1 MCSDENRLVNL
12 YSIISVTSSFCI
24 LWGLF
29 LYIFYNIISLSLTWS
44 IVAAH
49 IVSLIIGGLMAHL
62 LVKYDFCKKNNDNL
76 IPPTIPISPPEY
88 VETETE
94 SPPSYFSEHE
104 EIP

>member
-1 MCSDENRLVNL
+1 MCGDENRLVNV
-12 YSIISVTSSFCI
+12 YSILSVTSSFCI

-29 LYIFYNIISLSLTWS
+29 VYIFYSIISLSVVWS
-44 IVAAH
+44 IVGAH
-49 IVSLIIGGLMAHL
+49 IVSLIIGGLTTHL
-62 LVKYDFCKKNNDNL
+62 LVKYDFCKKNDNNL
-76 IPPTIPISPPEY
+76 TPPTIPISPPEY

>member
-1 MCSDENRLVNL
+1 MCKDENILVNL

-44 IVAAH
+44 IVASH
-49 IVSLIIGGLMAHL
+49 IVSLIIGGLTTHL
-62 LVKYDFCKKNNDNL
+62 LIKYDFCKKNANNSTSP
-76 IPPTIPISPPEY
+76 IISISPPEY

-94 SPPSYFSEHE
+94 SPPSYFSQHE
-104 EIP
+104 